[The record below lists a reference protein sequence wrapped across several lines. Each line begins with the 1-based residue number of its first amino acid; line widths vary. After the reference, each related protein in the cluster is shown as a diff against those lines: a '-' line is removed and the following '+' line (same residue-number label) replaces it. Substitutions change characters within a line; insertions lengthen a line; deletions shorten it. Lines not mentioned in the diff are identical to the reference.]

1 MSFHPHDLGHTTS
14 ISTGAREHP
23 FRRSTD
29 RSSVGRSFPPHRASN
44 DHNHRSN
51 QSNQINQNASRSDRS
66 SPAYLSLVLD
76 RVNAFRRPSRR
87 VTARAEIIVVDVDVI
102 VIIVASH

>member
-1 MSFHPHDLGHTTS
+1 MPTS
-14 ISTGAREHP
+14 VSTGARERP
-23 FRRSTD
+23 FL
-29 RSSVGRSFPPHRASN
+29 RSSVVRSFPPHRASN

-51 QSNQINQNASRSDRS
+51 QIKSINQNAYRSDRS

-87 VTARAEIIVVDVDVI
+87 VTARAEIIVVDVV
-102 VIIVASH
+102 VVIVASH

>member
-14 ISTGAREHP
+14 VSTGARERP
-23 FRRSTD
+23 FLRSID
-29 RSSVGRSFPPHRASN
+29 RSSFVPSSPRVHER
-44 DHNHRSN
+44 NHRSIE
-51 QSNQINQNASRSDRS
+51 SIKTRPDPIRS
-66 SPAYLSLVLD
+66 SPAYLSLILD

-87 VTARAEIIVVDVDVI
+87 VTARAEIIVVVDVDVI

>member
-1 MSFHPHDLGHTTS
+1 MSFHPHDLGRTTS
-14 ISTGAREHP
+14 VSTGARERP
-23 FRRSTD
+23 FRRSID
-29 RSSVGRSFPPHRASN
+29 RSSVVRSLLTA
-44 DHNHRSN
+44 RSRTRTQIN
-51 QSNQINQNASRSDRS
+51 RINQNASRSDRS
-66 SPAYLSLVLD
+66 SPAYLLLILD